1 MREAWVTFKG
11 EMAQLRHSLVVKN
24 PLSTLAFLLAI
35 AGLAWWC
42 QLHDAPPEPAAQT
55 GAVQGA
61 SPVPA
66 AADTPNPQAM
76 VPSTTEMGMSSSE
89 LLLKIA
95 RVMCCTSIDF
105 EEGGAVLSARG
116 RQTLDTLIPFFEE
129 HLTAHLH
136 LDGHTD
142 NAGPAA
148 PAKELSLAR
157 AQAARQYLVS
167 KGVRPYQLTARGFG
181 GEQPIQ
187 DNSTAEGRKRN
198 RRIEF
203 RI

>member
-1 MREAWVTFKG
+1 MRAAWGTFSR
-11 EMAQLRHSLVVKN
+11 EMAHLRHSLVVRN
-24 PLSTLAFLLAI
+24 PLSTLAFVAAI
-35 AGLAWWC
+35 AAFAWWC
-42 QLHDAPPEPAAQT
+42 QKQEIQLELPTQVGVVQPAIPLP
-55 GAVQGA
+55 A
-61 SPVPA
+61 SEVPS
-66 AADTPNPQAM
+66 PQSM

-105 EEGGAVLSARG
+105 QEGGAVLSERG
-116 RQTLDTLIPFFEE
+116 QQTLDALLPYFEQ

-142 NAGPAA
+142 NTEPAPAA
-148 PAKELSLAR
+148 KALSLAR
-157 AQAARQYLVS
+157 AQSARQYLVS